1 MAATIARKALEKK
14 KAITTFPDEEISFF
28 RIKGISII
36 LIMAY
41 QNLVSNA
48 IMKILWKV
56 KHINKYA
63 HKTKLNKRLNLRT
76 EAMHL
81 MHTCVF
87 LL

>member
-1 MAATIARKALEKK
+1 MAATIARKALLKK
-14 KAITTFPDEEISFF
+14 KAVTTFPDEEISFF

-48 IMKILWKV
+48 MKVLLKV
-56 KHINKYA
+56 KHIHKYA
-63 HKTKLNKRLNLRT
+63 YRTKLNKRSNLRT
-76 EAMHL
+76 VAMHL

>member
-1 MAATIARKALEKK
+1 
-14 KAITTFPDEEISFF
+14 
-28 RIKGISII
+28 
-36 LIMAY
+36 MAY

-48 IMKILWKV
+48 IMKILLKV

-63 HKTKLNKRLNLRT
+63 YKTKLNKRLNLRT

-81 MHTCVF
+81 MYTCVF

>member
-1 MAATIARKALEKK
+1 
-14 KAITTFPDEEISFF
+14 
-28 RIKGISII
+28 
-36 LIMAY
+36 MAY

-48 IMKILWKV
+48 IIKVLLKV

-63 HKTKLNKRLNLRT
+63 YKTKLNKRLNLKT
-76 EAMHL
+76 EATHL

>member
-1 MAATIARKALEKK
+1 
-14 KAITTFPDEEISFF
+14 
-28 RIKGISII
+28 
-36 LIMAY
+36 MAY

-48 IMKILWKV
+48 IMTVLLKV

-63 HKTKLNKRLNLRT
+63 YETKLNKRLNLRT

-81 MHTCVF
+81 MHTCDF